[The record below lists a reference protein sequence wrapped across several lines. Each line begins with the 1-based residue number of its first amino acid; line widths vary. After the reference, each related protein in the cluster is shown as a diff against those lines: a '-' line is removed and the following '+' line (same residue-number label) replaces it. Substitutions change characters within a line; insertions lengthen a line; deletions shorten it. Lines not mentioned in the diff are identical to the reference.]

1 MDGQINIENEN
12 FFCNLITF
20 IKGSLVFVVSQAWN
34 SAIQD
39 LLAQTW
45 IFSKY
50 GKIIYAVVITFISVY
65 VLKSLTG
72 VNKIIQKCSSKNCFL
87 FGGDQASKNNGRQ
100 ASKN

>member
-1 MDGQINIENEN
+1 MDGQINIENET

-39 LLAQTW
+39 LLAQSW

-50 GKIIYAVVITFISVY
+50 GKIIYAIAITFFSVY
-65 VLKSLTG
+65 ILKSLTG
-72 VNKIIQKCSSKNCFL
+72 VTKIINKCSNSCFL
-87 FGGDQASKNNGRQ
+87 FGGNVNKKTKQ
-100 ASKN
+100 